1 MEETHIKEESNR
13 LYEFSHL
20 FNAEPLTQREI
31 EFITQSRILI
41 PNCGDSVRVTGK
53 TITLNEL
60 FTQSVSNLSLFQEPK
75 LSSRVISSLQDKP
88 LRQYPTIRTFATN
101 ITYTYNPDKK
111 TMSPKGIV
119 DHMKIPSVYG
129 EESPILLTHEFIHI
143 LKDTNIKEYS
153 LIFKYS
159 EIIPLLYEIIE
170 YNKKAPSIRT
180 SLIRNRYIEIRQEI
194 STLIQTIQLINKDP
208 YNKDKYIYVLSQAGK
223 YILNLYY
230 ALLLY
235 DIYLTNPNTIINEIN
250 RVFNHE
256 ITTQELLI
264 NLGIY
269 NVLDYNEYKEGIK
282 QHLHI

>member
-1 MEETHIKEESNR
+1 MEETHIKEESNK

-31 EFITQSRILI
+31 DFIIQSRILI
-41 PNCGDSVRVTGK
+41 PNCGDAVRITGK
-53 TITLNEL
+53 TMTLNEL
-60 FTQSVSNLSLFQEPK
+60 FTQSVSNLSLFQNPK
-75 LSSRVISSLQDKP
+75 LSSRVISSLQEKP
-88 LRQYPTIRTFATN
+88 LRKYPTIRTFATN
-101 ITYTYNPDKK
+101 IAYTYNPDKK
-111 TMSPKGIV
+111 SMSPKGIV

-143 LKDTNIKEYS
+143 LKDTNINEYN
-153 LIFKYS
+153 LMFRYS

-170 YNKKAPSIRT
+170 YNKKEPSIRT
-180 SLIRNRYIEIRQEI
+180 SLIRNRYIEIREEI

-208 YNKDKYIYVLSQAGK
+208 YNKDKYLYVLSQAGK

-235 DIYLTNPNTIINEIN
+235 DIYLTNPDTIINEIN
-250 RVFNHE
+250 KVFNHE

>member
-75 LSSRVISSLQDKP
+75 LSSRVISSLQEKP
-88 LRQYPTIRTFATN
+88 LRKYPTIRTFATN

-143 LKDTNIKEYS
+143 LKDTNINEYN
-153 LIFKYS
+153 LMFRYS

-170 YNKKAPSIRT
+170 YNKKEPSIRT

-208 YNKDKYIYVLSQAGK
+208 YNKDKYTYVLSQAGK

-235 DIYLTNPNTIINEIN
+235 DIYLTNPDTIINEIN
-250 RVFNHE
+250 KVFNHE